1 MTKGG
6 LAHCALPPGKVSR
19 AVRHQTV
26 EEIWYFIEGEGEV
39 WRKQEEREEV
49 VSVRSGVSITIPIG
63 THFQFRNT
71 GERALEF
78 LISTMPPWPGA
89 TEAIEVKGKW

>member
-1 MTKGG
+1 
-6 LAHCALPPGKVSR
+6 VSA

-39 WRKQEEREEV
+39 WRKQRDREEV

-71 GERALEF
+71 GEKNLEF
-78 LISTMPPWPGA
+78 LIVTMPPWPGSK
-89 TEAIEVKGKW
+89 EAITVKGYW